1 MLEYLVTSVAERV
14 DVGVDRLL
22 KFGVVPL
29 LVVQGLTQSRLS
41 VGRRLFILLEK
52 RLGMFVSR
60 VLEQFAQL

>member
-1 MLEYLVTSVAERV
+1 MTSVAERV

-29 LVVQGLTQSRLS
+29 LVVQGFAQSRLS
-41 VGRRLFILLEK
+41 VGRRLFIRLEK
-52 RLGMFVSR
+52 GRGVFVSR